1 MANLQHTD
9 EVPTIDAD
17 AAHEE
22 ATRAAASAGVVIRS
36 MFEPVELDAMRAT
49 IESVWGPEVVPPRN
63 VLRGL
68 SLGGA
73 GLMLALRDGE
83 AIGFS
88 LGWLGWNRGV
98 HFHSHQVGVLPG
110 VRGAGVG
117 FALKLAQRAEC
128 LRHDITEMRW
138 TYDPVVATVASFN
151 LLRLGTTVLGFLP
164 NCYGERRDAFNTGDI
179 TDRLEVSWRLD
190 TQVGGHSIEP
200 VGHGVIVVPA
210 DYQQLRDDDPAQ
222 AKESRRRVGEQLA
235 GLFSAGGS
243 IVGLGRQHGDVVYVV
258 ASKTTD

>member
-1 MANLQHTD
+1 MATEPRSD
-9 EVPTIDAD
+9 EVFATVDHE
-17 AAHEE
+17 AARGE
-22 ATRAAASAGVVIRS
+22 AARAAATAGVVIRG

-68 SLGGA
+68 ALGGA
-73 GLMLALRDGE
+73 GLMLALREGE

-88 LGWLGWNRGV
+88 LGWLGWNRGL

-128 LRHDITEMRW
+128 LHHGVTEMRW
-138 TYDPVVATVASFN
+138 TYDPLVATVASFN
-151 LLRLGTTVLGFLP
+151 LLRLGAGVVGFFP
-164 NCYGERRDAFNTGDI
+164 NCYGERRDAFNSGDI

-190 TQVGGHSIEP
+190 APVGGRSVEP
-200 VGHGVIVVPA
+200 GGDVIVLPA
-210 DYQQLRDDDPAQ
+210 DYQQLRDDDLVRA
-222 AKESRRRVGEQLA
+222 AAVRRSVGEQLSA
-235 GLFSAGGS
+235 LFATGGS
-243 IVGLGRQHGDVVYVV
+243 IVGLGRLHGDVVYVV
-258 ASKTTD
+258 AHAPTS